1 MPADSI
7 KNMFV
12 KIKKSTGAA
21 QQSLCR
27 SGFVL
32 NVSLIMG
39 TAIRHGISSM
49 KEDGLEAANMW
60 YSMLFAIGE
69 VLYYSSY

>member
-1 MPADSI
+1 MS
-7 KNMFV
+7 
-12 KIKKSTGAA
+12 
-21 QQSLCR
+21 
-27 SGFVL
+27 
-32 NVSLIMG
+32 

-49 KEDGLEAANMW
+49 KEDGLEAANIW